1 MPITAVFNRSLRD
14 RRFPSAWKTASITPI
29 HKSGSYNCVAN
40 YRGVAILCS
49 LSKVFEKLIHAVLY
63 RAAAPIISNNQHG
76 FMKHRSTTSNLMCYV
91 SAVSRELESRR
102 QIDAVYVDFAKAF
115 DSVPHDIICRKL
127 SHLGFPAWLTDWLCS
142 YLTDREAFVKVKSTR
157 SRTFNI
163 PSGVP
168 QGSVLGPLIFIIYV
182 NDLYELLSSFNLSY
196 ADDLKIFRV
205 IASSADCV
213 ELQEDINRLL
223 IWCDDNGMRVNSK
236 KCKVI
241 SFSRSNSISLHQYNM
256 GLDFLERVDSIC
268 DLGVTIDSK
277 LRFNEHISIITA
289 KAFTVLGFIRRHASG
304 FTDIYCLKTLFCSLV
319 RSILEYASPVW
330 SPFYVKHNLA
340 IERIQKSFLRF
351 ALRHLPWNDPI
362 NLPSYPERLKLIN
375 LESLSARRIRS
386 QRLFIFD
393 LITNNIDCPDLLELI
408 PWNVPSRRLRNS
420 VLFVIPFH
428 RSNFG
433 YSNCFHMCLRSFN
446 DVCDEFDFNMSK
458 NVFSVRIRGLD

>member
-1 MPITAVFNRSLRD
+1 M
-14 RRFPSAWKTASITPI
+14 
-29 HKSGSYNCVAN
+29 
-40 YRGVAILCS
+40 
-49 LSKVFEKLIHAVLY
+49 
-63 RAAAPIISNNQHG
+63 
-76 FMKHRSTTSNLMCYV
+76 
-91 SAVSRELESRR
+91 
-102 QIDAVYVDFAKAF
+102 
-115 DSVPHDIICRKL
+115 
-127 SHLGFPAWLTDWLCS
+127 
-142 YLTDREAFVKVKSTR
+142 KVKSTR

-386 QRLFIFD
+386 QRLFVFD
-393 LITNNIDCPDLLELI
+393 LITNQ
-408 PWNVPSRRLRNS
+408 S
-420 VLFVIPFH
+420 
-428 RSNFG
+428 
-433 YSNCFHMCLRSFN
+433 
-446 DVCDEFDFNMSK
+446 SK
-458 NVFSVRIRGLD
+458 IIIAAQIF